1 MQSYSLYELQE
12 HLRRVIALNF
22 PEAVWINC
30 EISAHNESRGHHFLS
45 LLEKGEGEREI
56 LAQANAVI
64 WERQFRKLR
73 KQLGKEIHQLLQN
86 GRQIRLKAKVDFHER
101 FGLKFIVEELDLA
114 YTIGQLELQRRAI
127 VERLQKEQL
136 IGKNRQRTLP
146 KVIQRIAVLSSERA
160 AGWKDFDAQLKENNF
175 GYQFD
180 IQLFTTALQGIAVRG
195 EILKQLTKI
204 SRNQK
209 EFDAVVIIRGGGAR
223 LDLSAF
229 DDYKIS
235 AAVANF
241 PLPILTGIG
250 HEIDESI
257 LDLVTHTALKTP
269 TAVADFILQYNMQFE
284 SQIFQYFNYIQ
295 NTAQANIQQQKI
307 HLERLFGQLNLS
319 LKSNLSSHKQYI
331 ERLHHQLPFL
341 VKNQMQQEQQKLKHL
356 EQLSQFL
363 SLQNTLSRGF
373 SLTMKEGKVITSKT
387 NLQKGDVIQTRLED
401 GTTESE
407 IL

>member
-1 MQSYSLYELQE
+1 MQNYSLYELQE

-22 PEAVWINC
+22 PEAIWINC

-56 LAQANAVI
+56 LAQADAVI

-127 VERLQKEQL
+127 VQRLQEEQL
-136 IGKNRQRTLP
+136 IGKNKQQILP
-146 KVIQRIAVLSSERA
+146 RVIQRIAVLSSERA
-160 AGWKDFDAQLKENNF
+160 AGWKDFEAQLKENNF
-175 GYQFD
+175 NYQFD
-180 IQLFTTALQGIAVRG
+180 LQLFTTALQGIAVRG
-195 EILKQLTKI
+195 EILKQLAKV

-229 DDYKIS
+229 DDYKIC

-269 TAVADFILQYNMQFE
+269 TAVADFIVQYNMQFE
-284 SQIFQYFNYIQ
+284 AQIFQYFNHIQ
-295 NTAQANIQQQKI
+295 NIAKSNIQQQKI
-307 HLERLFGQLNLS
+307 YLERLSGQLNLNVKNKLAS
-319 LKSNLSSHKQYI
+319 QQQYL
-331 ERLHHQLPFL
+331 ERLHHQLPLFI
-341 VKNQMQQEQQKLKHL
+341 KNQLRQEQQKLSHL

-373 SLTMKEGKVITSKT
+373 SLTMKEGKVITSTTDLK
-387 NLQKGDVIQTRLED
+387 KGDIIKTRLED
-401 GTTESE
+401 GTAESE

>member
-1 MQSYSLYELQE
+1 LRSYSLYELQE

-22 PEAVWINC
+22 PESVWINC
-30 EISAHNESRGHHFLS
+30 EIAAHNESRGHHFLS

-56 LAQANAVI
+56 LAQADAVI

-73 KQLGKEIHQLLQN
+73 KDLGKEIHQLLQN
-86 GRQIRLKAKVDFHER
+86 GRQIRLKAKIDFHER
-101 FGLKFIVEELDLA
+101 FGLKFVVEELDLA

-127 VERLQKEQL
+127 IERLQAENL
-136 IGKNRQRTLP
+136 IGKNKQQKLP

-160 AGWKDFDAQLKENNF
+160 AGWKDFEAHLKENSFN
-175 GYQFD
+175 YQFE
-180 IQLFTTALQGIAVRG
+180 IQLFTTALQGVSVRG
-195 EILKQLTKI
+195 EILTQLTKI
-204 SRNQK
+204 SRNKK
-209 EFDAVVIIRGGGAR
+209 EFDGVVIIRGGGAR

-269 TAVADFILQYNMQFE
+269 TAVADFILQHNTQYE
-284 SQIFQYFNYIQ
+284 TQILQHFSYIQ
-295 NTAQANIQQQKI
+295 NTTHAILQQQQL
-307 HLERLFGQLNLS
+307 HLERLSGQLQFI
-319 LKSNLSSHKQYI
+319 LKSNLSDQEKYLVQ
-331 ERLHHQLPFL
+331 LHNQLPL
-341 VKNQMQQEQQKLKHL
+341 LAQNQLQQQQQKLSYL

-387 NLQKGDVIQTRLED
+387 ELQKGTTIQTRLED
-401 GTTESE
+401 GTVDSE

>member
-56 LAQANAVI
+56 LAKADAVI

-114 YTIGQLELQRRAI
+114 YTIGQLELQRRTI
-127 VERLQKEQL
+127 IQRLEKEQL
-136 IGKNRQRTLP
+136 IGKNKQQILP
-146 KVIQRIAVLSSERA
+146 KVIQRIAVLSSEKA
-160 AGWKDFDAQLKENNF
+160 AGWKDFEAQLKENNF
-175 GYQFD
+175 GYRFD
-180 IQLFTTALQGIAVRG
+180 LQLFNTALQGIAVRG

-204 SRNQK
+204 SRNRK
-209 EFDAVVIIRGGGAR
+209 DFDAVVIIRGGGAR

-229 DDYKIS
+229 DDYKIC

-241 PLPILTGIG
+241 QLPILTGIG

-257 LDLVTHTALKTP
+257 LDLVTHKALKTP
-269 TAVADFILQYNMQFE
+269 TAVADFLVQHNMQFE
-284 SQIFQYFNYIQ
+284 TQIFQYFNYIQ
-295 NTAQANIQQQKI
+295 NITQANIQQKKI
-307 HLERLFGQLNLS
+307 HLERLSGQLHISLRSSLS
-319 LKSNLSSHKQYI
+319 NHQQYL
-331 ERLHHQLPFL
+331 ERLHNQVPIFA
-341 VKNQMQQEQQKLKHL
+341 KNQMQKERQKISHL

-373 SLTMKEGKVITSKT
+373 SLTTKEEKVITSKT
-387 NLQKGDVIQTRLED
+387 ELQKGDIIKTHLED
-401 GTTESE
+401 GIAESE
-407 IL
+407 VL

>member
-1 MQSYSLYELQE
+1 MQNYSLYELQE

-56 LAQANAVI
+56 LAQADAVI

-101 FGLKFIVEELDLA
+101 FGLKFIVEELDLT

-127 VERLQKEQL
+127 VQRLQEEQL
-136 IGKNRQRTLP
+136 IGKNKQQILP

-160 AGWKDFDAQLKENNF
+160 AGWKDFEAQLKENNF
-175 GYQFD
+175 NYQFD
-180 IQLFTTALQGIAVRG
+180 LQLFTTALQGIAVRG
-195 EILKQLTKI
+195 EILKQLAKV

-229 DDYKIS
+229 DDYKIC

-269 TAVADFILQYNMQFE
+269 TAVADFIVQYNMQFE
-284 SQIFQYFNYIQ
+284 AQIFQYFNHIQ
-295 NTAQANIQQQKI
+295 NIAKSNIQQQKI
-307 HLERLFGQLNLS
+307 YLERLSGQLNLNVKNKLAS
-319 LKSNLSSHKQYI
+319 QQQHL
-331 ERLHHQLPFL
+331 ERLHHQLPLFI
-341 VKNQMQQEQQKLKHL
+341 KNQLRQEQQKLSHL

-373 SLTMKEGKVITSKT
+373 SLTMKEGKVITSTTDLK
-387 NLQKGDVIQTRLED
+387 KGDIIKTRLED
-401 GTTESE
+401 GTAESE